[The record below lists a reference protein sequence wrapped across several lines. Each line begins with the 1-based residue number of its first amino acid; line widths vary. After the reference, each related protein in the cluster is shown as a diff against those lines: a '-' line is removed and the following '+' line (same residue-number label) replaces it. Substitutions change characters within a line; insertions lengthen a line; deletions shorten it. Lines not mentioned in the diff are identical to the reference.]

1 MTRAHY
7 HLNLNLDDPNERE
20 AWHILQSKRHG
31 SRTTFLVEA
40 ILQQDRQKQLEE
52 RLRAIIRE
60 ELAQAHL
67 APSAGASAVAA
78 SKEELEVKKI
88 PRKTID
94 FLQSLAYGK

>member
-40 ILQQDRQKQLEE
+40 ILQQGRQKQAEE
-52 RLRAIIRE
+52 RLRAVIRA
-60 ELAQAHL
+60 ELGDAIGLPPTYCH
-67 APSAGASAVAA
+67 G
-78 SKEELEVKKI
+78 
-88 PRKTID
+88 
-94 FLQSLAYGK
+94 FLWVVSHG

>member
-1 MTRAHY
+1 MARAHY
-7 HLNLNLDDPNERE
+7 HLNLNLDEPNERE
-20 AWHILQSKRHG
+20 AWRILQSKRHG

-40 ILQQDRQKQLEE
+40 ILQQDKQKQLEE

-67 APSAGASAVAA
+67 APSVGVSAVAT
-78 SKEELEVKKI
+78 SKKEQEEKKV

-94 FLQSLAYGK
+94 FLQSLAIDK